1 MQKTKPTRKNDIK
14 RTWHL
19 YDVSGKILGRVASEI
34 TTTLRGKSKPYFVSH
49 LDCGDYVVVI
59 NASDI
64 KVTGNKEKDK
74 IYTRYSGYPGGLK
87 KETLKEA
94 MQKHP
99 ERVMRTAVSGM
110 LPDNKLK
117 DKLLKRLYVYPSS
130 DHPYKDKF
138 KTYAKN

>member
-1 MQKTKPTRKNDIK
+1 MQKTKQTRKNDIK

-64 KVTGNKEKDK
+64 KVTGNKQIKK
-74 IYTRYSGYPGGLK
+74 VYTRYSGYPGGLR
-87 KETLKEA
+87 KETLKDV
-94 MQKHP
+94 MKDNP
-99 ERVMRTAVSGM
+99 EKVIRNAVVGM

-117 DKLLKRLYVYPSS
+117 DKLLRRLYVFAGGE
-130 DHPYKDKF
+130 HPFKDKLV
-138 KTYAKN
+138 KEN